1 MHNSTH
7 AEGPESPLRILKFQS
22 NLFEEICVIESSSF
36 SHPFPRRYIAELST
50 LYPETFL
57 VAEEDSEVLGY
68 VVAQMDHDQA
78 HVLSIAVREDCRRR
92 HVGSRLMRALL
103 KTLRMNGI
111 ESVLLEVRD
120 SNSAA
125 KALYEKLGFQLVGRL
140 RGYYED
146 EEDAASYSLKL

>member
-1 MHNSTH
+1 MYES
-7 AEGPESPLRILKFQS
+7 ADAKGPGSALRILKFQS
-22 NLFEEICVIESSSF
+22 NLFEEICMIESSSF

-68 VVAQMDHDQA
+68 VVAQMDHHQA
-78 HVLSIAVREDCRRR
+78 HVLSIAVREDHRRR
-92 HVGSRLMRALL
+92 RVGSRLMHVLL
-103 KTLRMNGI
+103 KTLKMNGI

-125 KALYEKLGFQLVGRL
+125 KAFYEKLGFQLVARL
-140 RGYYED
+140 RGYYENG
-146 EEDAASYSLKL
+146 EDAASYSLRL